1 MTEAPTIST
10 RSLRVLGIDPGTL
23 VVGYGV
29 IEAGTGRRP
38 ETIARGA
45 LRLPSRPLAARLEMI
60 FRETGRLIAAHRPRV
75 LAIEEVFHGKNF
87 QSVLK
92 LGEARGV
99 VILAAEIAGLEIREY
114 SPALIKKAAAGNG
127 NATKAQVAA
136 MMQRILGLKEPF
148 ASPDE
153 ADALAAAYC
162 HSTRLWRRAIETAP
176 AGLPHDSARVPPH
189 DSARRPRRIAR
200 PAPARSSPSGQSAPG
215 SRKPVA
221 AATVA
226 ALLRSGAARV
236 YRGARFRKPARRKA
250 GAR

>member
-1 MTEAPTIST
+1 MTEAPTVSA

-75 LAIEEVFHGKNF
+75 LAIEEIFHGKNF

-136 MMQRILGLKEPF
+136 MMQRILDLKEPF

-162 HSTRLWRRAIETAP
+162 HSTRLWRRAIETATAP
-176 AGLPHDSARVPPH
+176 AGLPGDPTP
-189 DSARRPRRIAR
+189 RPRRIAR

-226 ALLRSGAARV
+226 DLLRSGAARV